1 MGKYLNQL
9 QLCAAKRPSAR
20 ETAQQRRR
28 RNLIDRLQEQ
38 LELIRAEM
46 AGVDYL
52 KTRTVYTE
60 DALGRPV
67 IEQIKSPLKAW
78 YWKSAE
84 GAWYIGLR
92 YRNTVIDLGKQ
103 RKAIRVGRKREIAGV
118 IETLIAAT
126 ENGELDAALK
136 SAAERVDGGK
146 RDRASAMAGKA
157 AI

>member
-9 QLCAAKRPSAR
+9 KLCAAKRPSAQ

-28 RNLIDRLQEQ
+28 RNLIDRLEEQ
-38 LELIRAEM
+38 LELVDAEL
-46 AGVDYL
+46 AGEEYL

-67 IEQIKSPLKAW
+67 VDEIKSPLKAW
-78 YWKSAE
+78 YWKST
-84 GAWYIGLR
+84 GGTWYIGLH

-103 RKAIRVGRKREIAGV
+103 RKAVRVGRKREIAKV

-126 ENGELDAALK
+126 ENGELDEALK
-136 SAAERVDGGK
+136 ATAERL
-146 RDRASAMAGKA
+146 S
-157 AI
+157 